1 MLAWYDRNRRDL
13 PWRKSTDP
21 YRVWL
26 SEMMLQQTQVAT
38 VIPYYE
44 RFCSNYPTV
53 DRLAAADLRAVLKHW
68 AGLGYYARA
77 RNMHRAAKMVVEQ
90 FDGRFPKTRDELRQ
104 LPGVGPYS
112 AAAIASIAFR
122 EKAAVVDGNVNRVLA
137 RLFCLRGD
145 TATTGGKQEI
155 ALYADA
161 LAPDRRCGDYN
172 QAMMELGATI
182 CTPGSTAK
190 CDQCPIR
197 RDCRAL
203 ADDCV
208 TSLPIKKKK
217 IRMSRE
223 THAVAAIRRGR
234 RWLVV
239 QRPESG
245 LWGGLWELP
254 TVVANGQPVK
264 NIVRRLANDW
274 TSTSCNPATK
284 AFCHLDRQLTHK
296 HIRFTGFVCDAET
309 TVAPKP
315 PKKGARWLA
324 FDQLRALPMSTA
336 MLAVVDALEAS
347 ETNGRSAAATSRRAS
362 SGHPAR
368 SR

>member
-13 PWRKSTDP
+13 PWRKTTDP

-38 VIPYYE
+38 VIPYFA
-44 RFCSNYPTV
+44 RFTRAYPTIQK
-53 DRLAAADLRAVLKHW
+53 LAGADLRDVLKLW

-77 RNMHRAAKMVVEQ
+77 RNLHRAAKMVVEE
-90 FDGRFPKTRDELRQ
+90 FDGRFPGTRDELRM

-112 AAAIASIAFR
+112 AAAIASIAFG

-145 TATTGGKQEI
+145 TATTAGKKQI
-155 ALYADA
+155 ASYADA
-161 LAPDRRCGDYN
+161 LAPDRRCGDFN

-182 CTPGSTAK
+182 CTPGSTAR

-203 ADDCV
+203 ADDCAA
-208 TSLPIKKKK
+208 SLPIKKKK
-217 IRMSRE
+217 VRMSRE
-223 THAVAAIRRGR
+223 THAVAAIRSGR

-239 QRPESG
+239 QRPETG

-254 TVVANGQPVK
+254 TVVANGEPIK
-264 NIVRRLANDW
+264 SAVRRLADDW
-274 TSTSCNPATK
+274 TLAGCKPATT
-284 AFCHLDRQLTHK
+284 AFCKIDRQLTHK
-296 HIRFTGFVCDAET
+296 HIRFTGFICEAKT
-309 TVAPKP
+309 NIARKP
-315 PKKGARWLA
+315 QKKGARWLA

-347 ETNGRSAAATSRRAS
+347 VTDSQPKVTTGPSRLSVRV
-362 SGHPAR
+362 
-368 SR
+368 

>member
-1 MLAWYDRNRRDL
+1 MLAWYDQNRRDL
-13 PWRKSTDP
+13 PWRKTIDP

-44 RFCSNYPTV
+44 RFCTNYPTV
-53 DRLAAADLRAVLKHW
+53 DRLAAADLRAVLKLW

-90 FDGRFPKTRDELRQ
+90 FDGRFPETRDELKK

-112 AAAIASIAFR
+112 AAAIASIAFG

-145 TATTGGKQEI
+145 TVSTCGKKEI
-155 ALYADA
+155 AAYADA

-190 CDQCPIR
+190 CEQCPIR

-208 TSLPIKKKK
+208 APLPIKKKK
-217 IRMSRE
+217 VRMSRE

-254 TVVANGQPVK
+254 TAVANGQPIK
-264 NIVRRLANDW
+264 SAVRRLADDW
-274 TSTSCNPATK
+274 ALSGYEPATT
-284 AFCHLDRQLTHK
+284 AFCKIDRQLTHK
-296 HIRFTGFVCDAET
+296 HIRFTGFICEAET
-309 TVAPKP
+309 KGARTPQKR
-315 PKKGARWLA
+315 GARWLA

-347 ETNGRSAAATSRRAS
+347 AAGGKSSASISRRAS
-362 SGHPAR
+362 SGRRAR